1 MQNQPQPAVKETK
14 ETAQG
19 FLGSVFKFS
28 ISTYVNFIIYGVTLL
43 FIGRLIPDDVYGPVS
58 LFITYST
65 LVMNIAILG
74 LDQSFIR
81 FFNEPPNG
89 ISTKSLFGVCYSLA
103 SGAMLLLSF
112 VGSVFLPAFLM
123 NIIGLSF
130 DFNYLPLLFLNAFFL
145 MISRFYN
152 VAYRMEQN
160 IPMFTLQSIL
170 SQFFSKL
177 FYLVGFFFPNPKN
190 GMLYAAVLGMALFS
204 LFFTF
209 LRRKKILPQKNAF
222 STPVLK
228 TVLPYG
234 IALAPSAVLIYLN
247 SAFSSSFIG
256 RTLGDSSLGLFTYAA
271 TLSNVVTVIQ
281 GGFAT
286 FWGAYMFA
294 NYKTQ
299 QKRIMQVHNYL
310 NLLILCFFTCIVMF
324 QDILFWL
331 LPMYAAAKYIFPVIM
346 LSAVFTILGEGTVYG
361 IQIARKP
368 IFDTIGIGL
377 SLVVNVVLCILL
389 VPRLDILGAALALA
403 ISSFVMFAFRT
414 VVAQRFYRTI
424 EHPTKT
430 LAALVTC
437 MITACFGYIFA
448 NDFWPKALVCLAALG
463 VYCLL
468 YKQELIRCIQLGIG
482 FLKGLPTM
490 LKKEK
495 NNK

>member
-1 MQNQPQPAVKETK
+1 MQNQPQVSVKETK

-19 FLGSVFKFS
+19 FLGSIFKFS

-43 FIGRLIPDDVYGPVS
+43 FIGRFIPDDIYGPVA

-81 FFNEPPNG
+81 FFNEPPEH
-89 ISTKSLFGVCYSLA
+89 ISTKSLFGICYTLA
-103 SGAMLLLSF
+103 GGAMLILSF
-112 VGSVFLPAFLM
+112 IGSVFLPAFLM

-160 IPMFTLQSIL
+160 IPMFTIQSIL

-190 GMLYAAVLGMALFS
+190 AMLYTAVLGMALFS
-204 LFFTF
+204 FFFTF
-209 LRRKKILPQKNAF
+209 LRRKEIVPAKSAF
-222 STPVLK
+222 SAPVLK
-228 TVLPYG
+228 TILPYG

-247 SAFSSSFIG
+247 SAFSASYIG
-256 RTLGDSSLGLFTYAA
+256 RTLGDSSLGLFTYAV
-271 TLSNVVTVIQ
+271 TLSNVVTIIQ

-331 LPMYAAAKYIFPVIM
+331 LPMYAAAKYIFPIMM

-377 SLVVNVVLCILL
+377 SLVVNILLCIVLI
-389 VPRLDILGAALALA
+389 PRLGILGAALALA
-403 ISSFVMFAFRT
+403 ISSFIMFTFRT

-430 LAALVTC
+430 LTALATC

-448 NDFWPKALVCLAALG
+448 DNFWLKALVCFAALG

-468 YKQELIRCIQLGIG
+468 YRKELMRCIELGLQV
-482 FLKGLPTM
+482 LKSLPNM
-490 LKKEK
+490 LKKK
-495 NNK
+495 TKKP